1 MSIERP
7 KQPDS
12 HWKLPAAALASRKA
26 RRLVGH
32 LSFGLALLLVC
43 LASSA
48 GARKGTIPWGW
59 SLRYWADRSVGPAR
73 RD

>member
-7 KQPDS
+7 KQRDS
-12 HWKLPAAALASRKA
+12 HLNLAAASLAGRKA
-26 RRLVGH
+26 RRLVGR

-48 GARKGTIPWGW
+48 GCRKRATP
-59 SLRYWADRSVGPAR
+59 
-73 RD
+73 